1 MTLALLV
8 AAGTLAFWL
17 VILVGR
23 WAMVLP
29 MTKESTTRAG
39 VAAATVSAATI
50 GGASPLLWVMVSNLR
65 SWSERGTTGFTFAGH
80 LPPGVDEDEL
90 LVVLVFGLIFVLAH
104 ASS

>member
-1 MTLALLV
+1 
-8 AAGTLAFWL
+8 
-17 VILVGR
+17 
-23 WAMVLP
+23 MVLP

-50 GGASPLLWVMVSNLR
+50 GGAYPLLWVMVSNLR